1 MSEDNI
7 CEEIRFKNI
16 DKTKSYFIIEINDH

>member
-1 MSEDNI
+1 MYEDNI

-16 DKTKSYFIIEINDH
+16 DETKTYFIIEINEH